1 MPNTYYDILG
11 VSQNAT
17 IEEIK
22 IAFRKLALLYHPD
35 KNPHTKEL
43 FVKILQAY
51 EVLSD
56 PVLRDKYDKKIVGNT
71 SVTFPS
77 FSTKKE
83 KTHRWDVSE
92 EDEKRRKYYK
102 DYFEKMKKEYEKER
116 EKYRQTSA
124 AQKEWPLWI
133 WALLICITLFAITST
148 LYK

>member
-1 MPNTYYDILG
+1 MPKTYYDILG

-43 FVKILQAY
+43 FVKILHAY

-56 PVLRDKYDKKIVGNT
+56 PILRDRYDKKLVGNT
-71 SVTFPS
+71 SFTSPS
-77 FSTKKE
+77 YSTKKE

-133 WALLICITLFAITST
+133 WALLICITLFVISST